1 MPTTGKRHL
10 LSRGKGYLSSAG
22 PQYRFILFL
31 LVVLGVYTILLK
43 VFQKLAE
50 IVQLPVFLPIALIT
64 LLFFIGVAG
73 TMYSHS
79 FVGPL
84 RRIRRALEHLAVG
97 DTNISLRLRDSDD
110 PMLKELVKT
119 ISQLCNSSRCSNALI
134 RETAEDLFA
143 DIEAL
148 QQKIQQGAD
157 PGEIK
162 KHVEGMRT
170 KQELLNNAIKSVEIK
185 K

>member
-31 LVVLGVYTILLK
+31 LVVLGVYTVLLK

-50 IVQLPVFLPIALIT
+50 IVQLPVFLPIALIS

-84 RRIRRALEHLAVG
+84 QRIRRALEHLAVG

-110 PMLKELVKT
+110 PILKDLVMT
-119 ISQLCNSSRCSNALI
+119 ISQLCECSRNSHAVI
-134 RETAEDLFA
+134 RETAGDVLA
-143 DIEAL
+143 DIETL
-148 QQKIQQGAD
+148 RKKIQQGAD
-157 PGEIK
+157 IEEIK
-162 KHVEGMRT
+162 KFVEAMRT
-170 KQELLNNAIKSVEIK
+170 NQGLLIDAIKTIGIK

>member
-10 LSRGKGYLSSAG
+10 LSRGKGYLSSTG

-31 LVVLGVYTILLK
+31 LVVLGVYTVLLK

-50 IVQLPVFLPIALIT
+50 IVQLPVFLPIALIS

-84 RRIRRALEHLAVG
+84 RRIRGALEHLAVG

-110 PMLKELVKT
+110 PMLKDLVTT
-119 ISQLCNSSRCSNALI
+119 ISQLCETSRNSHAMI
-134 RETAEDLFA
+134 RETAGDVLA
-143 DIEAL
+143 DIETL
-148 QQKIQQGAD
+148 RQKIQQGAD
-157 PGEIK
+157 IGEIK
-162 KHVEGMRT
+162 MFVDEMRT
-170 KQELLNNAIKSVEIK
+170 KQDLLINAIKTIEIK